1 MPMAN
6 PNSKHGRFAHDTAEQ
21 CAHDCAGEREGLPLR
36 ASYGLTPIEDMT
48 LDLVRLMFSA
58 QVTGEVRYWFAAMD
72 HAEMNLGS
80 LPGATLCVH
89 ATALMRTVRRD
100 RQVPFS
106 FLSFGC
112 RHICEDEV
120 AIVSLLQ
127 AVQLGSQ
134 PDVDD
139 ALEHLAQGGPVHGLR
154 ACAVVLAER
163 MRVIDQAVMQ
173 HQPQRRPHA
182 ALRDR
187 ALH

>member
-1 MPMAN
+1 MAN
-6 PNSKHGRFAHDTAEQ
+6 PNSKRGGHVHETSKH
-21 CAHDCAGEREGLPLR
+21 CAHDCAGERAGLPLR
-36 ASYGLTPIEDMT
+36 ASYGLAPIEEIG

-58 QVTGEVRYWFAAMD
+58 QVTGEARYWFAAMD
-72 HAEMNLGS
+72 HAETHLGS

-89 ATALMRTVRRD
+89 VTALMRTVRRD

-120 AIVSLLQ
+120 AILSLLQ
-127 AVQLGSQ
+127 AIQLGTQ
-134 PDVDD
+134 ADVDD

-163 MRVIDQAVMQ
+163 MRVIGQAVVQ
-173 HQPQRRPHA
+173 DQPQRRAHV
-182 ALRDR
+182 ALSDR

>member
-1 MPMAN
+1 MAN
-6 PNSKHGRFAHDTAEQ
+6 PGSKRGWFAQETSEQ
-21 CAHDCAGEREGLPLR
+21 CAHDCAGERAGLPLR
-36 ASYGLTPIEDMT
+36 ASYGLAPIEDMT
-48 LDLVRLMFSA
+48 IDLVRLMFSA
-58 QVTGEVRYWFAAMD
+58 QVTGEARYWFAAMD
-72 HAEMNLGS
+72 HSGTHLGS

-89 ATALMRTVRRD
+89 VTALMRTVRRD

-127 AVQLGSQ
+127 AVQLGTQ
-134 PDVDD
+134 VDVDD

-154 ACAVVLAER
+154 ACAAVLAER
-163 MRVIDQAVMQ
+163 MRVIEQAVVED
-173 HQPQRRPHA
+173 HPERRSHA
-182 ALRDR
+182 ALSDR